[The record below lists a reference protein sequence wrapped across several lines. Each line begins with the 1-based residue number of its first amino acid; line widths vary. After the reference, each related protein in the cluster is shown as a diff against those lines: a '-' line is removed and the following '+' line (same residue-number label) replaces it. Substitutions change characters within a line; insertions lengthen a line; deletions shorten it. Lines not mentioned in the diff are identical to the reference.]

1 MVFRSRAIISNR
13 DGRIAI
19 WLTPSLG
26 GGSDQYLVTIDT
38 GGWKPFLKFW
48 SSDGE
53 RIYFE
58 LSSNLYFVDRTSLK
72 VTKLPG
78 FERSCRDL
86 CVSRDEKLVAYVDNR
101 DGQSDIWVRPLGGG
115 TPTRVT
121 SDRAAESSLV
131 WQPNGKRIIYSAEQ
145 DGTYDLREAYL
156 DGSPPRQFM
165 PSPSRETVLDVSGG
179 GSVCFYTTEEKSSL
193 WGLNIDDS
201 GEVEISAGTGVLL
214 WPQVSPSQP
223 SVAFLS
229 ADERDKLVE
238 SSILVAPIKYE
249 GHYDQVAR
257 DGFAVNWSPDGSRLG
272 FVRYRNGSF
281 DIWGVSAFGNDE
293 RQITR
298 EGIRVG
304 GYQGLPCD
312 KLQAVEFS
320 WSTDGKRLAFC
331 SDKDGA
337 QNIWTVGEDGSGEGK
352 VSNNSDAKTQL
363 SCPLFSPVDDRIAF
377 SSNEGK
383 GKEER
388 YRVFISD
395 GLQSQ
400 PVYAS
405 KWIMRLLGWSLD
417 GRSLLVAQVEGK
429 ESYPTEALAVDVI
442 EIHPDAAPVRIAR
455 LDSVYLPSIR
465 LSPDGRIAAVME
477 EGKRNVIGV
486 LTIPDGRLKS
496 LNYPT
501 EPRSYFSGVAWSM
514 DERTVFCTKQNIQ
527 TVVYTVDGLK

>member
-1 MVFRSRAIISNR
+1 M
-13 DGRIAI
+13 
-19 WLTPSLG
+19 
-26 GGSDQYLVTIDT
+26 
-38 GGWKPFLKFW
+38 
-48 SSDGE
+48 
-53 RIYFE
+53 
-58 LSSNLYFVDRTSLK
+58 
-72 VTKLPG
+72 
-78 FERSCRDL
+78 
-86 CVSRDEKLVAYVDNR
+86 AYVDNR

-465 LSPDGRIAAVME
+465 LSPDGRRIAAVME